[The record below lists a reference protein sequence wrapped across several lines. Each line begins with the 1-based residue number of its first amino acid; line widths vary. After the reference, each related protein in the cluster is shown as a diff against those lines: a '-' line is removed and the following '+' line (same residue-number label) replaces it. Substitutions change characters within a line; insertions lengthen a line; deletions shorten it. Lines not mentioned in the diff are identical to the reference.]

1 MHEIVLLLI
10 LSFICCPSWRLTAL
24 GACAAGMHP
33 TMRCPCCKVAVHE
46 TAFHRIEKKT
56 TFVVGESI
64 MRWSVATKALE
75 KQDKPAIAR
84 IEVN

>member
-1 MHEIVLLLI
+1 MQ
-10 LSFICCPSWRLTAL
+10 
-24 GACAAGMHP
+24 P

-64 MRWSVATKALE
+64 LRWAVATKALE

-84 IEVN
+84 IEVRLKTCKQFGLQITDGFGSQGGC